1 MAGNTTNI
9 IVVAQAEGEAA
20 PAEGHEVVVVEGA
33 EGAQVEGAEASADGE
48 VHAST
53 EAHAEEHS
61 GVFPP
66 FDPAG
71 FGGQLFWLA
80 VTFVALYLVMSRMA
94 LPRIGGILETRRT
107 RIEGD
112 LKEAERLRVETD
124 RAISAYETA
133 LAQARQNAHAIAE
146 ETRSSIKA
154 DIDNKRKSVEE
165 DLAGRVAAA
174 EAGIQKSKAEALG
187 NVDAIAAETA
197 QELVSKLVGKVTA
210 AQAKS
215 AVAQVVKESAQ

>member
-1 MAGNTTNI
+1 MAGNSTNI

-20 PAEGHEVVVVEGA
+20 PAGDSGQDAVVVVEGA
-33 EGAQVEGAEASADGE
+33 DGAAAAGE
-48 VHAST
+48 VHATT
-53 EAHAEEHS
+53 EAHATGEHA

-66 FDPAG
+66 FDSSG
-71 FGGQLFWLA
+71 FGGQLLWLA
-80 VTFVALYLVMSRMA
+80 ITFVALYLVMSRMA

-112 LKEAERLRVETD
+112 LKEADRLRLETD
-124 RAISAYETA
+124 RAIASYEAA
-133 LAQARQNAHAIAE
+133 LAEARQNAHAIAE

-154 DIDNKRKSVEE
+154 DIENKRKSVET

-174 EAGIQKSKAEALG
+174 EANIQKSKQAALG

-197 QELVSKLVGKVTA
+197 QELVSRLAGKVSA

-215 AVAQVVKESAQ
+215 AVAQVVKESVQ

>member
-1 MAGNTTNI
+1 MAGNTTKI
-9 IVVAQAEGEAA
+9 AVVAQAEGETA
-20 PAEGHEVVVVEGA
+20 PGAEEAHDAVVVEGA
-33 EGAQVEGAEASADGE
+33 ETPAEG
-48 VHAST
+48 
-53 EAHAEEHS
+53 EAHATTEEQPE
-61 GVFPP
+61 VFPP

-80 VTFVALYLVMSRMA
+80 VTFVALYLVMSRIA

-124 RAISAYETA
+124 RALAAYEAA
-133 LAQARQNAHAIAE
+133 LAEARQNAHAIAE

-154 DIDNKRKSVEE
+154 DIDNKRKSVEAG
-165 DLAGRVAAA
+165 LAGRVAEA
-174 EAGIQKSKAEALG
+174 EASIQQSKKAALG

-197 QELVSKLVGKVTA
+197 QELVAKLIGKVSA
-210 AQAKS
+210 AQARE
-215 AVAQVVKESAQ
+215 AVAQVVKE

>member
-1 MAGNTTNI
+1 MAGNTTKV

-20 PAEGHEVVVVEGA
+20 PGTEGAHDAVVVEGA
-33 EGAQVEGAEASADGE
+33 AGAPAEGQ
-48 VHAST
+48 
-53 EAHAEEHS
+53 AHAATEEHS

-80 VTFVALYLVMSRMA
+80 LTFAFLYLVMSRVA

-112 LKEAERLRVETD
+112 LKEAERLRLETD
-124 RAISAYETA
+124 RALAAYETA
-133 LAQARQNAHAIAE
+133 LAEARKNAHAIAE

-154 DIDNKRKSVEE
+154 DIDNKRRSVEE
-165 DLAGRVAAA
+165 ELAGRVSQA
-174 EAGIQKSKAEALG
+174 ERRILETKTAALG
-187 NVDAIAAETA
+187 NVDAIAADTA
-197 QELVSKLVGKVTA
+197 QELVAKLAGKVTA
-210 AQAKS
+210 QQARS
-215 AVAQVVKESAQ
+215 AVAQVVKG

>member
-20 PAEGHEVVVVEGA
+20 PAGDAAHDVVVVEGTPA
-33 EGAQVEGAEASADGE
+33 EGE
-48 VHAST
+48 VHAAGA
-53 EAHAEEHS
+53 EHA

-71 FGGQLFWLA
+71 FGGQLLWLA
-80 VTFVALYLVMSRMA
+80 ITFAALYLVMSRMA

-107 RIEGD
+107 RVEGD

-124 RAISAYETA
+124 RALAAYETA

-154 DIDNKRKSVEE
+154 DIENKRKTVESE
-165 DLAGRVAAA
+165 LAGRVASA
-174 EAGIQKSKAEALG
+174 EASIQQSKQAALS

-197 QELVSKLVGKVTA
+197 QELVSRLVGKVTP

>member
-1 MAGNTTNI
+1 MAGNTTKV
-9 IVVAQAEGEAA
+9 IVMAQAGGEAA
-20 PAEGHEVVVVEGA
+20 PGADAVVVEGA
-33 EGAQVEGAEASADGE
+33 EGAPASGE
-48 VHAST
+48 THAAT
-53 EAHAEEHS
+53 EEHS
-61 GVFPP
+61 GAFPP

-80 VTFVALYLVMSRMA
+80 VTFVALYLVMSRVA

-124 RAISAYETA
+124 RALAAYEAA
-133 LAQARQNAHAIAE
+133 LAEARRNAHAIAE

-154 DIDNKRKSVEE
+154 DIANKRKSVEAG
-165 DLAGRVAAA
+165 LAGRVAEA
-174 EAGIQKSKAEALG
+174 EARIQQTKIAALG

-197 QELVSKLVGKVTA
+197 QELVAKLAGKVSA
-210 AQAKS
+210 AQARS
-215 AVAQVVKESAQ
+215 AVAQVIKE

>member
-1 MAGNTTNI
+1 MAGNTTKV
-9 IVVAQAEGEAA
+9 IVMAQAGGEAA
-20 PAEGHEVVVVEGA
+20 PSADAVVVEGA
-33 EGAQVEGAEASADGE
+33 EGAPASGE
-48 VHAST
+48 THA
-53 EAHAEEHS
+53 AAEEHS
-61 GVFPP
+61 GAFPP

-80 VTFVALYLVMSRMA
+80 VTFVALYLVMSRVA

-124 RAISAYETA
+124 RALAAYEAA
-133 LAQARQNAHAIAE
+133 LAEARRNAHAIAE

-154 DIDNKRKSVEE
+154 DIANKRKSVEAG
-165 DLAGRVAAA
+165 LAGRVAEA
-174 EAGIQKSKAEALG
+174 EARIQQTKIAALG

-197 QELVSKLVGKVTA
+197 QELVAKLAGKVSA
-210 AQAKS
+210 AQARS
-215 AVAQVVKESAQ
+215 AVAQVIKE

>member
-20 PAEGHEVVVVEGA
+20 PAGEAGHVVVEGA
-33 EGAQVEGAEASADGE
+33 AGAPAEGE
-48 VHAST
+48 VHATT
-53 EAHAEEHS
+53 EAHADEEHT
-61 GVFPP
+61 GAFPP
-66 FDPAG
+66 FNPAG
-71 FGGQLFWLA
+71 FGGQLLWLA
-80 VTFVALYLVMSRMA
+80 ITFGALYLVMSRMA
-94 LPRIGGILETRRT
+94 LPRIGGILETRRM

-112 LKEAERLRVETD
+112 LKEAERLRLETD
-124 RAISAYETA
+124 RALAAYEAA
-133 LAQARQNAHAIAE
+133 LAEARQNAHAIAE

-154 DIDNKRKSVEE
+154 DIDNKRKSVEA
-165 DLAGRVAAA
+165 DLAGRVAGA
-174 EAGIQKSKAEALG
+174 EAGIQKSKLAALS

-197 QELVSKLVGKVTA
+197 QELVAKLVGKVTP

>member
-9 IVVAQAEGEAA
+9 IVVAQAEGAAA
-20 PAEGHEVVVVEGA
+20 PAGDAGQDAVVVVEGA
-33 EGAQVEGAEASADGE
+33 EGAPAGGE

-53 EAHAEEHS
+53 ETQAAEEHA
-61 GVFPP
+61 GAFPP
-66 FDPAG
+66 FDPTG
-71 FGGQLFWLA
+71 FGGQLLWLA
-80 VTFVALYLVMSRMA
+80 ITFVALYLVMSRMA

-112 LKEAERLRVETD
+112 LKEADRLRLETD
-124 RAISAYETA
+124 RAIAAYETA
-133 LAQARQNAHAIAE
+133 LAEARQNAHAIAE

-154 DIDNKRKSVEE
+154 DIGNKRKSVEA

-174 EAGIQKSKAEALG
+174 ETSIQQSKQAALG

-197 QELVSKLVGKVTA
+197 QELVGRLVGKVTA

-215 AVAQVVKESAQ
+215 AVAQVVKESAP

>member
-20 PAEGHEVVVVEGA
+20 PAGEAGHVVVEGA
-33 EGAQVEGAEASADGE
+33 EGAPAEGE
-48 VHAST
+48 VHAT
-53 EAHAEEHS
+53 TEEHS

-71 FGGQLFWLA
+71 FGGQLLWLA
-80 VTFVALYLVMSRMA
+80 ITFVALYLVMSRMA

-112 LKEAERLRVETD
+112 LKEAERLRLETD
-124 RAISAYETA
+124 RALAAYETA
-133 LAQARQNAHAIAE
+133 LAEARQNAHAIAE

-154 DIDNKRKSVEE
+154 DIDNKRKSVEAE
-165 DLAGRVAAA
+165 LAGRVAGA
-174 EAGIQKSKAEALG
+174 EASIQKSKLDALG

-197 QELVSKLVGKVTA
+197 QELVTKLVGKVTP
-210 AQAKS
+210 AQARN